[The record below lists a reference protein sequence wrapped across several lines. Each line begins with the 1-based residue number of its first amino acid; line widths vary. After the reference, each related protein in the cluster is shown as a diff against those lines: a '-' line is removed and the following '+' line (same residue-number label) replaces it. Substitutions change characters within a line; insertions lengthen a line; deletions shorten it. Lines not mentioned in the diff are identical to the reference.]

1 MADSTVVEG
10 QMAVH
15 LWAKQKKTQKLHG
28 SAEKWALFIA
38 CKSSYIHVTFIS
50 HMEVKVGWSPQGLLK
65 HEAQGETPFW
75 HVRNGLEITNSRQA
89 WNKEIMDG
97 NLVGTGQ
104 LCVISLFCHLQLYQE
119 RSDEGW
125 SFQRKGRREI
135 TANGHGGVEPQPAWL
150 LQPRYPAVGLKGS
163 PCPGQQ
169 ICICQI
175 KDKMWFCRCFR

>member
-65 HEAQGETPFW
+65 HEAQGENSILACKKWPGDNKFKASLEQGDNGWQPRWHRTAVCDLPFLPSSAVSRKVW
-75 HVRNGLEITNSRQA
+75 WGLELPEER
-89 WNKEIMDG
+89 
-97 NLVGTGQ
+97 
-104 LCVISLFCHLQLYQE
+104 QE
-119 RSDEGW
+119 RNHSKWPWGGGTSASLAPPAQVPRCRVERL
-125 SFQRKGRREI
+125 SLPRAANLHLPNQR
-135 TANGHGGVEPQPAWL
+135 
-150 LQPRYPAVGLKGS
+150 
-163 PCPGQQ
+163 
-169 ICICQI
+169 
-175 KDKMWFCRCFR
+175 